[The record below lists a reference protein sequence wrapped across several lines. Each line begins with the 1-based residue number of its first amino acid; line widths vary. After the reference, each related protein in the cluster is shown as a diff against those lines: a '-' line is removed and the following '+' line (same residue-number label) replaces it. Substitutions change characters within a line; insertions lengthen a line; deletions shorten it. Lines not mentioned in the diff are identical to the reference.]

1 MRVTLVAD
9 ASENAKP
16 GQRAGLRTKRHY
28 RI

>member
-1 MRVTLVAD
+1 MRVTLVGGEN
-9 ASENAKP
+9 ENAKP